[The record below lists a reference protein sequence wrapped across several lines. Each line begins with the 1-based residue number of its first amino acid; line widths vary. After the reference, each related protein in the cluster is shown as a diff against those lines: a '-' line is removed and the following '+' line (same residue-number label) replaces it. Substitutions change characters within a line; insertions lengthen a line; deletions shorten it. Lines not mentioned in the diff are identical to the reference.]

1 MSIES
6 IFEKY
11 YQLKY
16 AFFYKGKSG
25 VYEELKDYT
34 FMTKSDM
41 DYVYAGR
48 KGNRNK
54 GLKIGQKLK
63 SVLRKVGVN
72 GLFMRMA
79 SVLKQNKYREK

>member
-6 IFEKY
+6 VIEKY
-11 YQLKY
+11 YQIKY

-41 DYVYAGR
+41 DYLYAGR

-54 GLKIGQKLK
+54 GLLWVGKLK
-63 SVLRKVGVN
+63 SVLRKSGVN
-72 GLFMRMA
+72 G
-79 SVLKQNKYREK
+79 K

>member
-6 IFEKY
+6 VIEKY
-11 YQLKY
+11 YQIKY

-41 DYVYAGR
+41 DYLYAGR
-48 KGNRNK
+48 KANRNK
-54 GLKIGQKLK
+54 GLAWVGKLK
-63 SVLRKVGVN
+63 SVLRKSGVN
-72 GLFMRMA
+72 G
-79 SVLKQNKYREK
+79 K

>member
-16 AFFYKGKSG
+16 AFFYKGKDG
-25 VYEELKDYT
+25 LYEELKDYT

-48 KGNRNK
+48 KANRNK

-63 SVLRKVGVN
+63 SVLRKFGVN
-72 GLFMRMA
+72 G
-79 SVLKQNKYREK
+79 K

>member
-11 YQLKY
+11 YQIKY

-41 DYVYAGR
+41 DYLYAGR

-54 GLKIGQKLK
+54 GLAWVGKLK
-63 SVLRKVGVN
+63 SVLRKSGVN
-72 GLFMRMA
+72 G
-79 SVLKQNKYREK
+79 K

>member
-6 IFEKY
+6 VIEKY
-11 YQLKY
+11 YQIKY

-41 DYVYAGR
+41 DYLYAGR
-48 KGNRNK
+48 KHSRNK
-54 GLKIGQKLK
+54 GLTWVGKIK
-63 SVLRKVGVN
+63 SVLRKSGVN
-72 GLFMRMA
+72 G
-79 SVLKQNKYREK
+79 K

>member
-16 AFFYKGKSG
+16 AFFYKGRDG
-25 VYEELKDYT
+25 LYEELKDYT

-41 DYVYAGR
+41 DYLYAGR
-48 KGNRNK
+48 KHRENK
-54 GLKIGQKLK
+54 TLTWVGKIK
-63 SVLRKVGVN
+63 SALRINGVN
-72 GLFMRMA
+72 G
-79 SVLKQNKYREK
+79 K

>member
-16 AFFYKGKSG
+16 AFFYKGKDG
-25 VYEELKDYT
+25 LYEELKDYT

-41 DYVYAGR
+41 DYLYAGR
-48 KGNRNK
+48 KHRENK
-54 GLKIGQKLK
+54 TLTWVGKIK
-63 SVLRKVGVN
+63 SALRINGVN
-72 GLFMRMA
+72 G
-79 SVLKQNKYREK
+79 K

>member
-16 AFFYKGKSG
+16 AFFYKGKDG
-25 VYEELKDYT
+25 LYEELKDYT

-41 DYVYAGR
+41 DYVYAGQ

-63 SVLRKVGVN
+63 SVLRKFGVN
-72 GLFMRMA
+72 G
-79 SVLKQNKYREK
+79 K